1 MRVVGILES
10 FGLAEAVGK
19 MVLSDEEI
27 AFMAA
32 AKKRRGCNC
41 VTSQSVTRE
50 DRRRIMEIGQ
60 KCLKWR
66 SENQ

>member
-1 MRVVGILES
+1 MRIVGILES
-10 FGLAEAVGK
+10 FGLAEAVGE
-19 MVLSDEEI
+19 MALSEEER
-27 AFMAA
+27 AFMVA

-41 VTSQSVTRE
+41 VTSQGVTRE
-50 DRRRIMEIGQ
+50 DRRRVMEIGQ